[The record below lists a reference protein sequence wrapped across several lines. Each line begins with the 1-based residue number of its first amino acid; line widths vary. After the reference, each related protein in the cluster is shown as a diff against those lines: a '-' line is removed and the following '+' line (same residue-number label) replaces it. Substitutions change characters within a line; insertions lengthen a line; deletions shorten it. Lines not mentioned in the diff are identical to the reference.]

1 MRQLSLSFAD
11 APAYRPDAGLA
22 EFIAVSRYCRYRP
35 EWGRREIWP
44 EAVSRVG
51 EMHRRRFSAL
61 LKRRPGRVADDE
73 DLRAAEETREPAS
86 LGEEIDRLVEDMT
99 ERRLLPSMRSLQFG
113 GAALERHPARMFNCS
128 FSPADRADFFK
139 EAIYLLLCG
148 VGAGFSV
155 QRPDVARLPQLPERG
170 DEMDLPVRHFR
181 IDDSIEGW
189 ADAVGA
195 LVESH
200 YFGWLIEFDYSGVR
214 PRGAPLRTAGGKAP
228 GHLPLKRALESV
240 GNILQGA
247 AGRGL
252 RPIEVY
258 DIVMHLAGAVL
269 AGGVRRSATLC
280 LFSAEDDEM
289 AAAKTGDWFR
299 QHPHRAFSNNSAVL
313 TRDAGQEG
321 TFRALFQHLRQ
332 FGEPGFYFSADP
344 GYGANPCVEIGLNP
358 RLKVTAEERQ
368 RLRALGMPNPPPEGS
383 VASGWQMCNLTTIS
397 GAAALDRATFL
408 RLCRQASL
416 LGTLQA
422 AYTDLEYLGPVTRR
436 LNEREALLGVSIC
449 GILDRPDLLLDP
461 ATLEAGAKVVK
472 ATNARFAALL
482 GINPAARTT
491 CVKPEGTASLLLGT
505 GSGIHPH
512 HARKYFRRVQVNRL
526 DPVYKHF
533 VAANPD
539 FTEPSAWAPE
549 TDDVLTFPM
558 QAPDGALVKAD
569 LPALRF
575 LDMVSLVQRHW
586 VEPGTADESH
596 SPGLRH
602 NVSNTVSVSPDDW
615 DAVADW
621 IWEHRH
627 EVTGLALLPDS
638 GDKVYVQAPR
648 EEVVTEADERRFAAL
663 VPVPVDY
670 RTLRESTDSTRLREM
685 IACAGG
691 ACDVA

>member
-1 MRQLSLSFAD
+1 MRQLALPFAD

-44 EAVSRVG
+44 EAVGRVG

-61 LKRRPGRVADDE
+61 LKRRPGRVEEDA
-73 DLRAAEETREPAS
+73 DLRLAEEGRDLLT
-86 LGEEIDRLVEDMT
+86 LGEEIDQIVEDVT
-99 ERRLLPSMRSLQFG
+99 ARRILPSMRSLQFG
-113 GAALERHPARMFNCS
+113 GEALERHSARMFNCS
-128 FSPADRADFFK
+128 YSPADRPEFFK

-155 QRPDVARLPQLPERG
+155 QRQDVGRLPQLPPRG
-170 DEMDLPVRHFR
+170 DELELPVRHFQ
-181 IDDSIEGW
+181 IEDSIEGW

-200 YFGWLIEFDYSGVR
+200 YAGWLVEFDYSTIR

-228 GHLPLKRALESV
+228 GHLPLKRSLESV
-240 GNILQGA
+240 GRILAGA

-252 RPIEVY
+252 RSIEVY

-280 LFSAEDDEM
+280 LFSADDDEM

-313 TRDAGQEG
+313 TRDGANESP
-321 TFRALFQHLRQ
+321 FRSLFQHLRQ
-332 FGEPGFYFSADP
+332 FGEPGFYFTADTS
-344 GYGANPCVEIGLNP
+344 YGANPCVEIGLNP
-358 RLKVTAEERQ
+358 HLKVTADERR
-368 RLRALGMPNPPPEGS
+368 RLQALGMANPPPEG
-383 VASGWQMCNLTTIS
+383 ATISGWQMCNLTTIS
-397 GAAALDRATFL
+397 GAAALDRPTFL
-408 RLCRQASL
+408 RLCRQAAL

-422 AYTDLEYLGPVTRR
+422 AYTDMDYLGPVTRR

-461 ATLEAGAKVVK
+461 ETLEAGAKVVK
-472 ATNARFAALL
+472 ATNARFAAMI
-482 GINPAARTT
+482 GISPAARTT

-526 DPVYKHF
+526 DPVYRHF
-533 VAANPD
+533 IAANPT
-539 FTEPSAWAPE
+539 FAEPSAWAPE
-549 TDDVLTFPM
+549 TDDVVTFPM

-569 LPALRF
+569 LPALEF
-575 LDMVSLVQRHW
+575 LDLVSRVQRHW
-586 VEPGTADESH
+586 VEPGTAYETH

-648 EEVVTEADERRFAAL
+648 EEVTTEEDERRFAEL

-670 RTLRESTDSTRLREM
+670 RNMRESTDGTRLREM